1 MTTDMEQKLPI
12 LALRTLGQ
20 GREGV
25 RTALAC
31 GSGKISQAEKWIR
44 ELTLKEA
51 VNVFQNDAVA
61 RVITRE
67 LQRNQGL
74 PEEILAQLKQLK
86 GEDIL
91 RNYRSDSLSPRLS
104 SEERLEFTA
113 LLGRWRQQ
121 IEFPSIG
128 SFLNEARLCNLDD
141 RLESEIVE
149 TLEIGQSYITA
160 SARHWQTA
168 SKPIKPVLLVENEA
182 LFKQLKS
189 RFPNSKAWPAQ
200 ESWDKTLGQCL
211 EAFMSSVAEIE
222 ILVEMDASSVL
233 RDSAVS
239 RLISRYQRPES
250 YSRSLKNPIQRY
262 GKTCNCGKLC

>member
-1 MTTDMEQKLPI
+1 MTIDMEQKLLI

-31 GSGKISQAEKWIR
+31 GSGTISQAEKWIK
-44 ELTLKEA
+44 ELTLEEA
-51 VNVFQNDAVA
+51 VNVCQNDAVA

-74 PEEILAQLKQLK
+74 PEEIRAQLKQLT

-91 RNYRSDSLSPRLS
+91 RKYRPDSLSPRLS
-104 SEERLEFTA
+104 SAERLEFTA

-121 IEFPSIG
+121 LEFPSIG

-149 TLEIGQSYITA
+149 TLEVGQRYTGA

-168 SKPIKPVLLVENEA
+168 SKPIKPVLRVENEA

-200 ESWDKTLGQCL
+200 ESWDKTLGKCL
-211 EAFMSSVAEIE
+211 EAFISSVAEIE
-222 ILVEMDASSVL
+222 RLVELEASSVL
-233 RDSAVS
+233 KGLRGEPVDIKVS
-239 RLISRYQRPES
+239 EARELP
-250 YSRSLKNPIQRY
+250 RSLKNLIQRY